1 MKFTNA
7 NSFKGKIKEIAKQK
21 GVPAQ
26 QVQQQYLLEQIER
39 IIKWKRILDDLS
51 ESSYQEK
58 LWLSYQ
64 KRFLN
69 ASEITYDSTNKCLY
83 ELLHRIDI

>member
-1 MKFTNA
+1 MQNPKEFQHNKC
-7 NSFKGKIKEIAKQK
+7 NSNICLRKYRTAKK
-21 GVPAQ
+21 RGT
-26 QVQQQYLLEQIER
+26 IER
-39 IIKWKRILDDLS
+39 IIKWKRILDDLA
-51 ESSYQEK
+51 ESNYQEN

-64 KRFLN
+64 KRFLY